1 MENKERLQEYHYDD
15 YKVVT
20 NFETYEDAV
29 QYAAE
34 TGGEMVEIGFVDGSD
49 NPLADDTAQ
58 LMKIKKPFRVGLDP
72 EYTVYYSED
81 EGFQE
86 MAQNIL
92 EEMKELE
99 DDIALRKEQ
108 DGTYTALLM
117 RCTHADNPLVST
129 GNGFICNLHGSTFD
143 KEGSVTKGPAAL
155 PLRKY
160 SVEIVSDNILIH
172 IN

>member
-1 MENKERLQEYHYDD
+1 MERR
-15 YKVVT
+15 
-20 NFETYEDAV
+20 NFIKNSCAV
-29 QYAAE
+29 CAAFL
-34 TGGEMVEIGFVDGSD
+34 IPD
-49 NPLADDTAQ
+49 
-58 LMKIKKPFRVGLDP
+58 LMIVGLSGCK
-72 EYTVYYSED
+72 TTSVYSTALVNKTISVPVSLFTESEL
-81 EGFQE
+81 Q
-86 MAQNIL
+86 IIRV
-92 EEMKELE
+92 KELE

-143 KEGSVTKGPAAL
+143 KEGAVTKGPAAL